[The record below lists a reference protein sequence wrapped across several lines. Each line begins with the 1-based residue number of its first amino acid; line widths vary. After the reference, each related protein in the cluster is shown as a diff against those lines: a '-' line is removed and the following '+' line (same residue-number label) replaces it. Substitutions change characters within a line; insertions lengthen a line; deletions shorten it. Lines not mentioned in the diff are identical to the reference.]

1 MFNSCYGTGGNFMRP
16 SLSMVQDKP
25 VPGTETSGCLAVRC

>member
-16 SLSMVQDKP
+16 SLSMVQDKACLLY
-25 VPGTETSGCLAVRC
+25 TSDAADE